1 MSTLEE
7 EILLAVLNDDDARA
21 EQLVSEMR
29 LGELYRFG
37 AVLERTRILVNRR
50 FWEKKS
56 SQTGN
61 SISLVEGGREKR
73 RE

>member
-7 EILLAVLNDDDARA
+7 AILLAVLDDDEAKA

-29 LGELYRFG
+29 LGELFRFG
-37 AVLERTRILVNRR
+37 EVLARTRILINRH